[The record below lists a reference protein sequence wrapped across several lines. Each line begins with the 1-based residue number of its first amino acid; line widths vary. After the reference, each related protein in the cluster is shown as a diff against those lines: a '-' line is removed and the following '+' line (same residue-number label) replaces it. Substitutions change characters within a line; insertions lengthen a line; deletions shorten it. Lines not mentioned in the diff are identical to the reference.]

1 MRADSSGR
9 VRGLIGLGSLAVLV
23 GLAWL
28 PQGYWL
34 YQASLL
40 MVTVIALMGMV
51 LLTGQAGQLSL
62 GQGAFV
68 ALGAYVAAAVMQASA
83 ALPDGLGLV
92 LAPLAG
98 FGLGWVLGYPALRL
112 SGHLLALATF
122 ALAIAV
128 PQLLK
133 LPLISAWSGG
143 SQGLVLDRAPP
154 PQWFEALGV
163 AAGPDAWLYLVCLIC
178 TIVAAIVAVRLQRG
192 PLGRAWAAAR
202 DHPIAAQS
210 LGVRL
215 DRVRSLAFAVSA
227 AFAALAGALQ
237 AWASGFVSPDSFPVF
252 LSISLLVG
260 LVIGGTRSLWGVLI
274 GALFIHW
281 VPKISAEWSPDMP
294 WAVYG
299 VLLIA
304 SVWLMPEGVASSLER
319 LAKSVFRVGFRNL
332 KKSEDGR

>member
-1 MRADSSGR
+1 MRADSAGR
-9 VRGLIGLGSLAVLV
+9 VRGLIGLGALV
-23 GLAWL
+23 ALVAAAWL

-68 ALGAYVAAAVMQASA
+68 ALGAYVAAAVIESSA
-83 ALPDGLGLV
+83 ALPDGLGLM
-92 LAPLAG
+92 LAPLVG
-98 FGLGWVLGYPALRL
+98 FVLGWVLGYPALRL

-133 LPLISAWSGG
+133 LPSLSTWTGG
-143 SQGLVLDRAPP
+143 SQGLVLDRAEP
-154 PQWFEALGV
+154 PQWFDALGMP
-163 AAGPDAWLYLVCLIC
+163 AGPDAWLYLVCLTS
-178 TIVAAIVAVRLQRG
+178 TIVAAIVALRLRRG

-227 AFAALAGALQ
+227 AFAAWAGALQ
-237 AWASGFVSPDSFPVF
+237 AWVSGFVSPDSFPVF

-294 WAVYG
+294 WAIYG

-304 SVWLMPEGVASSLER
+304 SVWLMPEGAASSLER
-319 LAKSVFRVGFRNL
+319 LMKGVLRLKFKTL
-332 KKSEDGR
+332 KKFEDGR